1 MFKAL
6 TLAALCAILSTIEC
20 SAQKPPIKFGNVSM
34 EEIKMTRYEPDSS
47 AAAVILADYGESEIQ
62 YNQNQGFVLLFNR
75 VTRTKILTKDGYEH
89 GNFEILLYNGDPEY
103 REKLS
108 GLKVVTYNLV
118 NGKIEETKASND
130 AIFQEAYNDDYDIV
144 KVAAPKVKEGSVIEI
159 TYRIQSQY
167 IINLQDWQFQSTIP
181 VAWSEYRTRVPDFF
195 TYEKY
200 MQGYVAP
207 YIREEEETPRAITLN
222 YKTRTGGGGFTV
234 SSTNFEQE
242 RIDYKERYMR
252 LVTKDVPAFKPEPFI
267 TTYKDYISKINFE
280 LAYVKFPDKPVE
292 PIMGT
297 WNDISKKLWEHSKFG
312 GEVKGNGFLS
322 KIVESVTAGADTP
335 EAKIAAI
342 HGYVK
347 DNIAWDGRHRML
359 SSGSIRK
366 SLDEHKGSSA
376 DINLTLTAMLVKA
389 GFKAHPVLIS
399 TRDHGFVRTAAPV
412 LGQFNT
418 TICVVDLD
426 GKELLL
432 DATNKT
438 LPPGVLPKHCLNGQG
453 LVVNGQGSAWVNL
466 DPQIKSRS
474 VAEAELHVDDKGEVT
489 YTVKRVLEGYPAFIN
504 RASYLNNGEE
514 EYVKEFLAGRPWTIT
529 KKEFENTESI
539 NQPFRETYEIEADD
553 QVTEAAG
560 VLYINPI
567 LLHREADNP
576 FKLEKREYPVDFGN
590 PFQKVLTFKLKVP
603 AGYAVDEVP
612 ESKLITLPEN
622 TARYVF
628 NTTVNGDM
636 ITVTSMLFINK
647 AIYTQLEY
655 PNLREFYNQV
665 VAKQAEQII
674 LKKL

>member
-130 AIFQEAYNDDYDIV
+130 AIFQEAYNDEYDIV

-252 LVTKDVPAFKPEPFI
+252 LVTKDVPAFKP
-267 TTYKDYISKINFE
+267 
-280 LAYVKFPDKPVE
+280 
-292 PIMGT
+292 
-297 WNDISKKLWEHSKFG
+297 
-312 GEVKGNGFLS
+312 
-322 KIVESVTAGADTP
+322 
-335 EAKIAAI
+335 
-342 HGYVK
+342 
-347 DNIAWDGRHRML
+347 
-359 SSGSIRK
+359 
-366 SLDEHKGSSA
+366 
-376 DINLTLTAMLVKA
+376 
-389 GFKAHPVLIS
+389 
-399 TRDHGFVRTAAPV
+399 
-412 LGQFNT
+412 
-418 TICVVDLD
+418 
-426 GKELLL
+426 
-432 DATNKT
+432 
-438 LPPGVLPKHCLNGQG
+438 
-453 LVVNGQGSAWVNL
+453 
-466 DPQIKSRS
+466 
-474 VAEAELHVDDKGEVT
+474 
-489 YTVKRVLEGYPAFIN
+489 
-504 RASYLNNGEE
+504 
-514 EYVKEFLAGRPWTIT
+514 
-529 KKEFENTESI
+529 
-539 NQPFRETYEIEADD
+539 
-553 QVTEAAG
+553 
-560 VLYINPI
+560 
-567 LLHREADNP
+567 
-576 FKLEKREYPVDFGN
+576 
-590 PFQKVLTFKLKVP
+590 
-603 AGYAVDEVP
+603 
-612 ESKLITLPEN
+612 
-622 TARYVF
+622 
-628 NTTVNGDM
+628 
-636 ITVTSMLFINK
+636 
-647 AIYTQLEY
+647 
-655 PNLREFYNQV
+655 
-665 VAKQAEQII
+665 
-674 LKKL
+674 